1 MNLYVNAEAGRDGDG
16 SKDRPFCRISDAAR
30 VAAPGDVVLVAPG
43 IYRENVAPL
52 HAGREDARITYQST
66 EPLGAVITG
75 AEPVK
80 DWKKVSE
87 HLYVTRIPNSTFGDY
102 NPYTTYVYGDWFFA
116 KRDKHTGC
124 VWENDAA
131 LYEADSL
138 EACERGDVSPYSWNP
153 EASRKKWYTC
163 QDPERDETLI
173 YANFGGDN
181 PAEERIEITVRR
193 ECFLPR
199 ENGISWITV
208 SGFNINK
215 AATTWAPPAAYQD
228 GMIGPHWAKG
238 WIIEEPGQRPLLHQT
253 SCEEP
258 DPDGAGCRVPGTVP
272 RVAEGEGGKPH
283 RPPLQHPP
291 LRAGRHHRQNGR
303 CLQHH

>member
-1 MNLYVNAEAGRDGDG
+1 MNLYVNAAAGRDGDG

-193 ECFLPR
+193 GVLSAQGERDLLDHRVRIQHQQGCDDLGAAGSLP
-199 ENGISWITV
+199 
-208 SGFNINK
+208 
-215 AATTWAPPAAYQD
+215 
-228 GMIGPHWAKG
+228 
-238 WIIEEPGQRPLLHQT
+238 
-253 SCEEP
+253 
-258 DPDGAGCRVPGTVP
+258 
-272 RVAEGEGGKPH
+272 
-283 RPPLQHPP
+283 
-291 LRAGRHHRQNGR
+291 GRHDRAPLGKGMDHRGLRDLGQQVRRHLPSANILTR
-303 CLQHH
+303 TTTTSSPDTM